1 MIKKILMIDDERDFT
16 ELAATLLRFHNFEVD
31 AYNESLN
38 VDKHLMAKQYD
49 LIVTDLMM
57 PDVDGFKVIENI
69 RAIPNY
75 AKVPVIV
82 LSAKVL
88 TDAERKFLMQQEA
101 HFVMKP
107 FEPQELVDKIRL
119 LAVN

>member
-1 MIKKILMIDDERDFT
+1 MIDDEPDFT

-38 VDKHLMAKQYD
+38 VDKHLIAKQYD